1 MPVASD
7 VPINELRELLEHRF
21 SIKASSTESSW
32 PKVADK
38 HIGLSEEVEHDLPT
52 IIGRNIGRDSA
63 FTAVVKLEHRVRVRV
78 TAKDVLERTVRITGT
93 GLDFDDVSTPVTQ
106 DKSS

>member
-7 VPINELRELLEHRF
+7 VPINELGELLEHRF
-21 SIKASSTESSW
+21 SIEASSTESSW

-52 IIGRNIGRDSA
+52 IIGRNIGPDSA
-63 FTAVVKLEHRVRVRV
+63 LAAVIELKHWVRVRV
-78 TAKDVLERTVRITGT
+78 TAEDVLERTVRITGT
-93 GLDFDDVSTPVTQ
+93 GLNLDDVSTPVTQ
-106 DKSS
+106 N